1 MNAHHPPPGS
11 PVRRTVPP
19 HAPSTGAFP
28 RRAPRRTAATA
39 AALLLLAG
47 TAAAPAAA
55 DTSDGQ
61 TLSIATSQQV
71 DSFNPFTAQLA
82 ITTNV
87 LRHVYDSLV
96 TVDPQTNQPAPSL
109 AESWES
115 SDDGLTWTFHLRE
128 GVRFSD
134 DEPLT
139 ADDVVWTF
147 TTMMENEA
155 AAVANGNY
163 VSGFDTVT
171 AEDDHTV
178 VIELD
183 EPQATM
189 TSLNVPIVPRH
200 VWEPILEREG
210 DAFADYGNEDFPT
223 VGSGP
228 FVLTGHDR
236 GRSITLEANPDHWRG
251 APAFERIVLR
261 YYSEKD
267 AAVEALRSGEVS
279 LVYELTQAQAAALES
294 APDVQVNIADG
305 KRFQAFTINPG
316 AVTQDGEEFGDGHPA
331 LADRT
336 LRQAIV
342 MAIDNQEIVDKA
354 HGGEAVA
361 AGGYI
366 PPRYEDFHWAP
377 EGEEAVLDFDPEAA
391 NAMLDEAGYERGE
404 DGVRVSPE
412 GDRLELRMHV
422 HQDRPDNVNT
432 GLVIVERLADI
443 GIEVENLTVDPGV
456 LSDALFA
463 GEYDLIFT
471 GWTVNPDPDYVLS
484 IHTCGALP
492 TEPGTMQGDA
502 YFCNEE
508 YDELYEAQLA
518 EYDRQARAEIIHQLQ
533 EVLYREA
540 VVNVLAYPNIM
551 EAYRTDH
558 IASIQYEPAEGGNIW
573 GQDGYWAWWSAEPAA
588 ERTAGAASGPSAG
601 VWIGVG
607 AVVLVLAAVG
617 GFLLLRRRSTMEDRE

>member
-1 MNAHHPPPGS
+1 MNSHHRPSGLLRSPGL
-11 PVRRTVPP
+11 RRPRG
-19 HAPSTGAFP
+19 APL
-28 RRAPRRTAATA
+28 RRAAAAGT
-39 AALLLLAG
+39 ALLLAATPALAS
-47 TAAAPAAA
+47 APAAA
-55 DTSDGQ
+55 DEGGQ
-61 TLSIATSQQV
+61 DTLTVAISQQV

-82 ITTNV
+82 VTTNI
-87 LRHVYDSLV
+87 LRHVYDSL
-96 TVDPQTNQPAPSL
+96 TTTNPETNEPAPAL
-109 AESWES
+109 AESWETS
-115 SDDGLTWTFHLRE
+115 EDGLTWTFRLRDD
-128 GVRFSD
+128 VTFSD
-134 DEPLT
+134 GEPLT
-139 ADDVVWTF
+139 ADDVAWTF

-163 VSGFDTVT
+163 VADFRLVT
-171 AEDDHTV
+171 APDDHTV

-189 TSLNVPIVPRH
+189 ASLNVPIVPRH
-200 VWEPILEREG
+200 VWEPVLEEEG
-210 DAFADYGNEDFPT
+210 EAFAEYGNEDFPT

-228 FVLTGHDR
+228 FVLSGHDR

-251 APAFERIVLR
+251 APGFDRIVMR

-267 AAVEALRSGEVS
+267 AAVEALRSGEIS
-279 LVYELTQAQAAALES
+279 FVYELTQAQATALES
-294 APDVQVNIADG
+294 AEDIHVNFADG

-316 AVTQDGEEFGDGHPA
+316 AVTQDGDEFGDGHPA

-342 MAIDNQEIVDKA
+342 MAVDNEEIVDKA
-354 HGGEAVA
+354 HGGRAVA

-377 EGEEAVLDFDPEAA
+377 EGGGADLGFDPDAA
-391 NAMLDEAGYERGE
+391 NAMLDEAGYERGA
-404 DGVRVSPE
+404 DGVRVSPD
-412 GDRLELRMHV
+412 GDRLRLRMHV
-422 HQDRPDNVNT
+422 HQDRPANVNA
-432 GLVIVERLADI
+432 GLILVERLADI
-443 GIEVENLTVDPGV
+443 GIEVQNLTVDPGV
-456 LSDALFA
+456 LSDALYA

-502 YFCNEE
+502 YFCDEE

-518 EYDRQARAEIIHQLQ
+518 EYDRPARAELVHRLQ

-540 VVNVLAYPNIM
+540 VVNVLAYPDIM
-551 EAYRTDH
+551 EAYRTDQ

-573 GQDGYWAWWSAEPAA
+573 GQEGYWAWWSAEPASA
-588 ERTAGAASGPSAG
+588 EAGASASGPSTG
-601 VWIGVG
+601 VWVGVG
-607 AVVLVLAAVG
+607 AVVLVLVAAG
-617 GFLLLRRRSTMEDRE
+617 GFLLFRRRSTMEDRE

>member
-1 MNAHHPPPGS
+1 MTSHQPPAG
-11 PVRRTVPP
+11 TL
-19 HAPSTGAFP
+19 
-28 RRAPRRTAATA
+28 RRAAAA
-39 AALLLLAG
+39 GAALLVVCG
-47 TAAAPAAA
+47 TAAA
-55 DTSDGQ
+55 DGSEPRDIL
-61 TLSIATSQQV
+61 TIAIAQQV

-82 ITTNV
+82 VTTNI
-87 LRHVYDSLV
+87 LRHVYDSLI
-96 TVDPQTNQPAPSL
+96 TVSPETGEPAPAL
-109 AESWES
+109 AESWEA
-115 SDDGLTWTFHLRE
+115 SDDGLTWTFRLRDDA
-128 GVRFSD
+128 VFSD
-134 DEPLT
+134 GEPLT
-139 ADDVVWTF
+139 ADDVAWTL
-147 TTMMENEA
+147 TTMMENES

-163 VSGFDTVT
+163 VSAFESVT
-171 AEDDHTV
+171 AGDDHTV
-178 VIELD
+178 LVELE

-189 TSLNVPIVPRH
+189 TALNVPIVPRH
-200 VWEPILEREG
+200 VWEPILEEEG
-210 DAFADYGNEDFPT
+210 EAFSEYDNEDFPT

-236 GRSITLEANPDHWRG
+236 GRSITLEANPGHWRG
-251 APAFERIVLR
+251 GPRFDEVVLR

-267 AAVEALRSGEVS
+267 AAVEALRGGEVS
-279 LVYELTQAQAAALES
+279 FVYELTQAQATALES
-294 APDVQVNIADG
+294 AEDIHVNIADG

-342 MAIDNQEIVDKA
+342 MAIDNQEVVDKG
-354 HGGEAVA
+354 HGGQAVA

-366 PPRYEDFHWAP
+366 PPRYTDFHWEP
-377 EGEEAVLDFDPEAA
+377 EEDPLAFDPEAA

-404 DGVRVSPE
+404 DGVRVSPD
-412 GDRLELRMHV
+412 GDRLRLRMHV

-432 GLVIVERLADI
+432 GLILVERLADI

-456 LSDALFA
+456 LSDALHA

-492 TEPGTMQGDA
+492 VEPGTMQGDA
-502 YFCNEE
+502 YFCDEE

-518 EYDRQARAEIIHQLQ
+518 EYDRDARAEIIHRLQ
-533 EVLYREA
+533 EVLHREA
-540 VVNVLAYPNIM
+540 VVNVLAYPNIV
-551 EAYRTDH
+551 EAYRTDQ

-573 GQDGYWAWWSAEPAA
+573 GQDGYWAWWSAEPASA
-588 ERTAGAASGPSAG
+588 EAAATGPSTG
-601 VWIGVG
+601 MWIGTG
-607 AVVLVLAAVG
+607 AVLLVLATAG

>member
-1 MNAHHPPPGS
+1 MS
-11 PVRRTVPP
+11 
-19 HAPSTGAFP
+19 
-28 RRAPRRTAATA
+28 
-39 AALLLLAG
+39 
-47 TAAAPAAA
+47 AAPAAA
-55 DTSDGQ
+55 DEGGTN
-61 TLSIATSQQV
+61 TLTIATSQQV
-71 DSFNPFTAQLA
+71 DSFNPFVAQLA

-96 TVDPQTNQPAPSL
+96 TVDPETGQPAPSL

-128 GVRFSD
+128 DVRFTD
-134 DEPLT
+134 GEPLT

-163 VSGFDTVT
+163 VTSFESVT
-171 AEDDHTV
+171 AQDDHAV
-178 VIELD
+178 VIEL
-183 EPQATM
+183 ERPQATM
-189 TSLNVPIVPRH
+189 TSLNVPIVPQH
-200 VWEPILEREG
+200 VWEPILEEQG
-210 DAFADYGNEDFPT
+210 DSFADYNNEDFPT

-228 FVLTGHDR
+228 FVLTGHDP

-251 APAFERIVLR
+251 APGFDRIVFR

-279 LVYELTQAQAAALES
+279 FVYELTQAQAEALQS
-294 APDVQVNIADG
+294 AENIRVNIADG

-354 HGGEAVA
+354 HGGQAVA

-366 PPRYEDFHWAP
+366 PPRYSDFHWTP
-377 EGEEAVLDFDPEAA
+377 EGDQAFPDFDPEAA
-391 NAMLDEAGYERGE
+391 NAMLDEAGYERGP

-422 HQDRPDNVNT
+422 HQDRPANVNA
-432 GLVIVERLADI
+432 GLILVERLADV
-443 GIEVENLTVDPGV
+443 GIEVRNLTVDPGV

-492 TEPGTMQGDA
+492 VEPGTMQGDA
-502 YFCNEE
+502 YFCDEE
-508 YDELYEAQLA
+508 YDELYQAQLA
-518 EYDRQARAEIIHQLQ
+518 EYDREARAGIIHQLQ
-533 EVLYREA
+533 EVLHREA

-558 IASIQYEPAEGGNIW
+558 IASIRYEPAEGGNIW
-573 GQDGYWAWWSAEPAA
+573 GQDGYWALWSAEPAA
-588 ERTAGAASGPSAG
+588 NRVEGSAGGPSTA
-601 VWIGVG
+601 VWVGVG
-607 AVVLVLAAVG
+607 AAVLVLAAAG
-617 GFLLLRRRSTMEDRE
+617 GLLLRRRRATMGDRE